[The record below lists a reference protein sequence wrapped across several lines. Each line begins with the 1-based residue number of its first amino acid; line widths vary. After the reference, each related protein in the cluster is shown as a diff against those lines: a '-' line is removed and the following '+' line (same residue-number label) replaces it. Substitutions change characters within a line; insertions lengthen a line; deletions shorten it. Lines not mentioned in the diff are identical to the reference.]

1 MNIVRANP
9 EQLFE
14 YGPFTVRRQRPGEA
28 LSPLVS
34 VDLMSLKLDAR
45 IPMQQHQDEE
55 VFTYLW
61 RGSMQHQDSNGE
73 RTQLSAKRVMVVNAG
88 DGVQYEESVPLYE
101 AELLQAVIRPA
112 QQGGEAMTQVL
123 ERDQGIMTNGW
134 TELAGPE
141 ESDAPLE
148 LRQEV
153 YIFDTML
160 ERNHTLDVPSM
171 PGFVAYLT
179 VLEGIIRVGDQ
190 RLGRGDAVSGLDSS
204 LEIVGDRD
212 ANLVC
217 FLVKPDN
224 FA

>member
-153 YIFDTML
+153 YIFDTLL
-160 ERNHTLDVPSM
+160 ERNHTLNVPSM

-204 LEIVGDRD
+204 IEIVGERD

>member
-73 RTQLSAKRVMVVNAG
+73 RTQLSAKRVMVANAG

-153 YIFDTML
+153 YIFDTLL

-204 LEIVGDRD
+204 IEIVGDRD

>member
-9 EQLFE
+9 EQLFK
-14 YGPFTVRRQRPGEA
+14 YGPFTVRRQRPGAA
-28 LSPLVS
+28 LSPLIS

-45 IPMQQHQDEE
+45 IPMQQHQNEE

-73 RTQLSAKRVMVVNAG
+73 RTQLSAKKVMVVNAG
-88 DGVQYEESVPLYE
+88 EGVQYEESVPLYE
-101 AELLQAVIRPA
+101 AELLQAVIRPS
-112 QQGGEAMTQVL
+112 QPGGEAMTQVL

-141 ESDAPLE
+141 TSDAPLE

-153 YIFDTML
+153 YVYDTL
-160 ERNHTLDVPSM
+160 LARNHTLNVPSM

-179 VLEGIIRVGDQ
+179 VLEGIIRVGDH
-190 RLGRGDAVSGLDSS
+190 RLGRGDAVSGLDDTI
-204 LEIVGDRD
+204 EIVGDRE

>member
-112 QQGGEAMTQVL
+112 LRGGEAMTQVL

-153 YIFDTML
+153 YIFDTLL

-204 LEIVGDRD
+204 IEIVGERD

>member
-28 LSPLVS
+28 LSPLIS

-153 YIFDTML
+153 YIFDTLL
-160 ERNHTLDVPSM
+160 ERNHTLDVPSI

-190 RLGRGDAVSGLDSS
+190 RLSRGDAVSGLDSS
-204 LEIVGDRD
+204 VEIVGDRD

-217 FLVKPDN
+217 FLIKPDN

>member
-28 LSPLVS
+28 LSPLIS

-153 YIFDTML
+153 YIFDTLL

-179 VLEGIIRVGDQ
+179 VLEGIIRVGDL
-190 RLGRGDAVSGLDSS
+190 RLSRGDAVSGLDSS
-204 LEIVGDRD
+204 IEIVGDRD

>member
-14 YGPFTVRRQRPGEA
+14 YGPFNVRRQRPGEA

-112 QQGGEAMTQVL
+112 LRGGEAMTQVL

-153 YIFDTML
+153 YIFDTLL

-179 VLEGIIRVGDQ
+179 VLEGIIRVGDL
-190 RLGRGDAVSGLDSS
+190 RLSRGDAVSGLDSS
-204 LEIVGDRD
+204 IEIVGDRD

-217 FLVKPDN
+217 FLIKPDN

>member
-28 LSPLVS
+28 LSPLIS

-112 QQGGEAMTQVL
+112 LRGGEAMTQVL

-153 YIFDTML
+153 YIFDTLL

-204 LEIVGDRD
+204 IEIVGERD

>member
-14 YGPFTVRRQRPGEA
+14 YGPFTVRRQRPGAA
-28 LSPLVS
+28 LSPLIS

-45 IPMQQHQDEE
+45 IPMQQHQNEE

-61 RGSMQHQDSNGE
+61 RGTMQHQDSNGE
-73 RTQLSAKRVMVVNAG
+73 RTQLSAKKVMVVNAG
-88 DGVQYEESVPLYE
+88 EGVQYEESVPLYE
-101 AELLQAVIRPA
+101 AELLQAVIRPS
-112 QQGGEAMTQVL
+112 QPGGEAMTQVL

-141 ESDAPLE
+141 TSDAPLE

-153 YIFDTML
+153 YIYDTL
-160 ERNHTLDVPSM
+160 LARNHTLNVPSM

-179 VLEGIIRVGDQ
+179 VLEGIIRVGDH
-190 RLGRGDAVSGLDSS
+190 RLGRGDAVSGLDDTI
-204 LEIVGDRD
+204 EIVGDRE

>member
-45 IPMQQHQDEE
+45 IPMQQHQDED

-112 QQGGEAMTQVL
+112 QRGGEAMTQVL

-153 YIFDTML
+153 YIFDTLL
-160 ERNHTLDVPSM
+160 ERNQTLDVPSM

-204 LEIVGDRD
+204 SEITGDRD

-217 FLVKPDN
+217 FLIKPDN

>member
-9 EQLFE
+9 KQLFE

-28 LSPLVS
+28 LSPLLS

-45 IPMQQHQDEE
+45 MPMQQHQDEE

-88 DGVQYEESVPLYE
+88 EGVQYEESVPLFE
-101 AELLQAVIRPA
+101 AELLQAVIRPS
-112 QQGGEAMTQVL
+112 QPGGEAMTQVL

-141 ESDAPLE
+141 TSDAPLE
-148 LRQEV
+148 LRQAA
-153 YIFDTML
+153 YIYDTLL
-160 ERNHTLDVPSM
+160 ERNQSLEVPAM
-171 PGFVAYLT
+171 PGFIAWLT

-190 RLGRGDAVSGLDSS
+190 QLGRGDVLTGSGHGV
-204 LEIVGDRD
+204 EIAGERD

-217 FLVKPDN
+217 FLVKPDYPV
-224 FA
+224 

>member
-112 QQGGEAMTQVL
+112 LRGGEAMTQVL

-153 YIFDTML
+153 YIFDTLL

-179 VLEGIIRVGDQ
+179 VLEGIIRVGDL
-190 RLGRGDAVSGLDSS
+190 RLSRGDAVSGLDSS
-204 LEIVGDRD
+204 IEIVGDRD

>member
-1 MNIVRANP
+1 MNIVRANS

-28 LSPLVS
+28 LSPLLI

-73 RTQLSAKRVMVVNAG
+73 RTQLSAKKVMVVNAG
-88 DGVQYEESVPLYE
+88 EGVQYEESVPLYE
-101 AELLQAVIRPA
+101 AELLQAVIRPS
-112 QQGGEAMTQVL
+112 QPGGEAMTQVL

-153 YIFDTML
+153 YIYDTLL
-160 ERNHTLDVPSM
+160 ERNQTVDVPSM
-171 PGFVAYLT
+171 AGFVAYLT
-179 VLEGIIRVGDQ
+179 VLEGIIRIGDQ
-190 RLGRGDAVSGLDSS
+190 RLSRGDAVSGLDSS
-204 LEIVGDRD
+204 MEITGDRD

-217 FLVKPDN
+217 FLVRPDN
-224 FA
+224 VA

>member
-45 IPMQQHQDEE
+45 IPMQQHQDED

-112 QQGGEAMTQVL
+112 LRGGEAMTQVL

-153 YIFDTML
+153 YIFDTLL

-190 RLGRGDAVSGLDSS
+190 RLSRGDAVSGLDSS
-204 LEIVGDRD
+204 IEIVGDRD

-217 FLVKPDN
+217 FLIKPDN

>member
-28 LSPLVS
+28 LSPLIS

-112 QQGGEAMTQVL
+112 LRGGEVMTQVL

-153 YIFDTML
+153 YIFDTLL

-204 LEIVGDRD
+204 IEIVGDRD

>member
-112 QQGGEAMTQVL
+112 LRGGEAMTQVL

-153 YIFDTML
+153 YIFDTLL

-179 VLEGIIRVGDQ
+179 VLEGIIRVGDL
-190 RLGRGDAVSGLDSS
+190 RLSRGDAVSGLDSS
-204 LEIVGDRD
+204 IEIVGDRD

-217 FLVKPDN
+217 FLIKPDN

>member
-28 LSPLVS
+28 LSPLIS

-112 QQGGEAMTQVL
+112 LRGGEAMTQVL

-153 YIFDTML
+153 YIFDTLL

-204 LEIVGDRD
+204 VEIVGDRD

-217 FLVKPDN
+217 FLIKPDN

>member
-112 QQGGEAMTQVL
+112 LRGGEAMTQVL

-153 YIFDTML
+153 YIFDTLL

-204 LEIVGDRD
+204 IEIVGDRD

-217 FLVKPDN
+217 FLIKPDN

>member
-101 AELLQAVIRPA
+101 AELLQAVIRPS

-153 YIFDTML
+153 YIFDTLL

-190 RLGRGDAVSGLDSS
+190 RLSRGDAVSGLDSS
-204 LEIVGDRD
+204 VEIVGDRD

-217 FLVKPDN
+217 FLIKPDN

>member
-1 MNIVRANP
+1 MNIVRANS

-28 LSPLVS
+28 LSPLLT

-45 IPMQQHQDEE
+45 LPMQQHQDEE

-73 RTQLSAKRVMVVNAG
+73 RTQLSAKKVMVVNAG
-88 DGVQYEESVPLYE
+88 EGVQYEESVPLYE
-101 AELLQAVIRPA
+101 AELLQAVIRPS
-112 QQGGEAMTQVL
+112 QPGGEAMTQVL

-153 YIFDTML
+153 YIYDTLL
-160 ERNHTLDVPSM
+160 ERNQTVDVPSM

-179 VLEGIIRVGDQ
+179 VLEGIIRIGDQ
-190 RLGRGDAVSGLDSS
+190 RLSRGDAVSGLDSS
-204 LEIVGDRD
+204 MEITGDRD

-217 FLVKPDN
+217 FLVRPDN
-224 FA
+224 VA

>member
-112 QQGGEAMTQVL
+112 LRGGEAMTQVL

-179 VLEGIIRVGDQ
+179 VLEGIIRVGDL
-190 RLGRGDAVSGLDSS
+190 RLSRGDAVSGLDSS

>member
-112 QQGGEAMTQVL
+112 LRGGEAMTQVL

>member
-153 YIFDTML
+153 YIFDTLL

-179 VLEGIIRVGDQ
+179 VLEGIIRVGDL

-204 LEIVGDRD
+204 IEIVGDRD

-217 FLVKPDN
+217 FLIKPDN

>member
-28 LSPLVS
+28 LSPLIS

-153 YIFDTML
+153 YIFDTLL

-179 VLEGIIRVGDQ
+179 VLEGIIRVGDL

-204 LEIVGDRD
+204 IEIVGDRD

>member
-1 MNIVRANP
+1 MNIVRANS

-112 QQGGEAMTQVL
+112 LRGGEAMTQVL

-217 FLVKPDN
+217 FLVKPDS

>member
-112 QQGGEAMTQVL
+112 LRGGEAMTQVL

-153 YIFDTML
+153 YIFDTLL

-179 VLEGIIRVGDQ
+179 VLEGIIRVGDL
-190 RLGRGDAVSGLDSS
+190 RLSRGDTVSGLDSS
-204 LEIVGDRD
+204 IEIVGDRD

-217 FLVKPDN
+217 FLIKPDN
-224 FA
+224 FV

>member
-153 YIFDTML
+153 YIFDTLL

-179 VLEGIIRVGDQ
+179 VLAGIIRVGDQ

-204 LEIVGDRD
+204 IEIVGERD

>member
-88 DGVQYEESVPLYE
+88 DGVQYEESVPLNE

-153 YIFDTML
+153 YIFDTLL

-190 RLGRGDAVSGLDSS
+190 RLSRGDAVSGLDSS
-204 LEIVGDRD
+204 VEIVGDRD

-217 FLVKPDN
+217 FLIKPDN

>member
-28 LSPLVS
+28 LSPLLS

-45 IPMQQHQDEE
+45 MPMQQHQDEE

-88 DGVQYEESVPLYE
+88 EGVQYEESVPLFE
-101 AELLQAVIRPA
+101 AELLQAVIRPS
-112 QQGGEAMTQVL
+112 QPGGEAMTQVL

-141 ESDAPLE
+141 TSDAPLE
-148 LRQEV
+148 LRQEA
-153 YIFDTML
+153 YIYDTLL
-160 ERNHTLDVPSM
+160 ERNQSLDVPAM
-171 PGFVAYLT
+171 PGFVAWLT
-179 VLEGIIRVGDQ
+179 VLEGIIRVGNQ
-190 RLGRGDAVSGLDSS
+190 RLGRGDVLTGSGSGV
-204 LEIVGDRD
+204 EMTGERD

-224 FA
+224 PA

>member
-88 DGVQYEESVPLYE
+88 DGVQYEDSVPLYE

-112 QQGGEAMTQVL
+112 LRGGEAMTQVL

-153 YIFDTML
+153 YIFDTLL

-179 VLEGIIRVGDQ
+179 VLEGIIRVGDL
-190 RLGRGDAVSGLDSS
+190 RLSRGDAVSGLDSS
-204 LEIVGDRD
+204 IEIVGDRD

-217 FLVKPDN
+217 FLIKPDN

>member
-28 LSPLVS
+28 LSPLIS

-88 DGVQYEESVPLYE
+88 DGVQYEESVPLYA

-153 YIFDTML
+153 YIFDTLL

-179 VLEGIIRVGDQ
+179 VLEGIIRVGDL
-190 RLGRGDAVSGLDSS
+190 RLSRGDAVSGLDSS
-204 LEIVGDRD
+204 IEIVGDRD

>member
-28 LSPLVS
+28 LSPLLT

-45 IPMQQHQDEE
+45 LPMQQHQDEE

-73 RTQLSAKRVMVVNAG
+73 RTQLSAKKVMVVNTG
-88 DGVQYEESVPLYE
+88 EGVQYEESVPLYE
-101 AELLQAVIRPA
+101 AELLQAVIRPS
-112 QQGGEAMTQVL
+112 QPGGEAMTQVL

-153 YIFDTML
+153 YIYDTLL
-160 ERNHTLDVPSM
+160 ERNQTVDVPSM

-179 VLEGIIRVGDQ
+179 VLEGIIRIGDQ
-190 RLGRGDAVSGLDSS
+190 RLSRGDAVSGLDSS
-204 LEIVGDRD
+204 MEITGDRD

-217 FLVKPDN
+217 FLVRPDN
-224 FA
+224 IA

>member
-101 AELLQAVIRPA
+101 AELLQAVIQPA
-112 QQGGEAMTQVL
+112 LRGGEAMTQVL

-153 YIFDTML
+153 YIFDTLL

-190 RLGRGDAVSGLDSS
+190 RLSRGDAVSGLDSS
-204 LEIVGDRD
+204 VEIVGDRD

-217 FLVKPDN
+217 FLIKPDN

>member
-28 LSPLVS
+28 LSPLLS

-45 IPMQQHQDEE
+45 IPMQQHQDED

-101 AELLQAVIRPA
+101 AELLQAVIRPS
-112 QQGGEAMTQVL
+112 QPGGEAMTQVL

-148 LRQEV
+148 LRQDV
-153 YIFDTML
+153 YIFDTLL
-160 ERNHTLDVPSM
+160 ERNHTLDVPSI

-179 VLEGIIRVGDQ
+179 VLEGIIRVGDL

-204 LEIVGDRD
+204 IEIVGDRD

>member
-14 YGPFTVRRQRPGEA
+14 YGPFTVRRQRPDEA
-28 LSPLVS
+28 LSPLLT

-45 IPMQQHQDEE
+45 LPMQQHQDEE

-73 RTQLSAKRVMVVNAG
+73 RTQLSAKKVMVVNAG

-101 AELLQAVIRPA
+101 AELLQAVIRPS
-112 QQGGEAMTQVL
+112 QPGGEAMTQVL

-153 YIFDTML
+153 YIYDTLL
-160 ERNHTLDVPSM
+160 ERNQTVDVPSM

-179 VLEGIIRVGDQ
+179 VLEGIIRIGDQ
-190 RLGRGDAVSGLDSS
+190 RLSRGDAVSGLNSS
-204 LEIVGDRD
+204 MEITGDRD

-217 FLVKPDN
+217 FLVRPDN
-224 FA
+224 VA

>member
-14 YGPFTVRRQRPGEA
+14 YGPFTVRRQRPGDA
-28 LSPLVS
+28 LSPLIS
-34 VDLMSLKLDAR
+34 IDLMSLKLDAR

-61 RGSMQHQDSNGE
+61 RGSMLHQDSNGE
-73 RTQLSAKRVMVVNAG
+73 RTSLSAKRVMVVNAG
-88 DGVQYEESVPLYE
+88 EGVQYEESVPLYE

-112 QQGGEAMTQVL
+112 QPGGEAMTQVL

-141 ESDAPLE
+141 DSDAPLE
-148 LRQEV
+148 LRQAV
-153 YIFDTML
+153 YIYDTLL
-160 ERNHTLDVPSM
+160 ERNQTLDVPAL
-171 PGFVAYLT
+171 PGFVACIT
-179 VLEGIIRVGDQ
+179 VLEGIIRIGDQ
-190 RLGRGDAVSGLDSS
+190 RLGRGDAVSGLDASTVI
-204 LEIVGDRD
+204 EGDRD

-217 FLVKPDN
+217 FLIKPDRQ
-224 FA
+224 A

>member
-153 YIFDTML
+153 YIFDTLL
-160 ERNHTLDVPSM
+160 ERNHTLDMPSM

-204 LEIVGDRD
+204 IEIVGDRD

>member
-101 AELLQAVIRPA
+101 AELLQAVIRPS

-153 YIFDTML
+153 YIFDTLL

-190 RLGRGDAVSGLDSS
+190 RLSRGDAVSGLDSS
-204 LEIVGDRD
+204 IEIVGDRD

-217 FLVKPDN
+217 FLIKPDN